1 MRQLSSLE
9 KWSYAAGNVPFA
21 VKDAAFINFVV
32 FYYTQ
37 VQGLSGS
44 LTGLAMFIAL
54 TWDAISDPVVGSW
67 SDTLRTRWGRRHP
80 LLVAGGIPT
89 ALLFLALFHPPEGL
103 GQVGIFTWLLG
114 VSILLRTFLTI
125 YFIPYSAMGAELS
138 TDYDE
143 RTVIAKARVSVAWLA
158 GIAMPFA
165 GFALIFQPQGGVD
178 GRLMQGN
185 YVQYGIV
192 SAVLAG
198 LTALICVWGTRG
210 VIPRLPQGS
219 ATHIPFS
226 PLRILS
232 DFRIAFTNRKFLLG
246 TGAGLVFGIAA
257 GVYTTLSLYL
267 GTYFWEFSTDQLALL
282 LLPTFL
288 ATLLAFVVLAR
299 VGQRVEKPKML
310 ATASLVLGIV
320 TCAML
325 GARQLGLLPPNGHP
339 FIFLWVLGGT
349 GIGVFAIVTL
359 HTVSASLTADL
370 LDEQELATGL
380 RQEGVFFAAST
391 FVLKATT
398 GLGNLLAGIVIDIV
412 GLAPGS
418 EPGTIEASV
427 LQNLGWFTISL
438 TGGMALLAA
447 GFYRAIH
454 MNRDDLAEIR
464 RQLAQRAAG
473 A

>member
-21 VKDAAFINFVV
+21 VKDAAFVNFVV

-37 VQGLSGS
+37 VHGLSGS

-54 TWDAISDPVVGSW
+54 TWDAISDPIVGSW

-89 ALLFLALFHPPEGL
+89 ALLFLALFQPPEGL
-103 GQVGIFTWLLG
+103 GQAGIFTWLLG

-138 TDYDE
+138 ADYDE

-158 GIAMPFA
+158 GIAMPFV
-165 GFALIFQPQGGVD
+165 GFALIFQPEGGVD
-178 GRLMQGN
+178 GRLLQSN
-185 YVQYGIV
+185 YVQYGVV
-192 SAVLAG
+192 SAALAG
-198 LTALICVWGTRG
+198 VTAVICVWGTRG
-210 VIPRLPQGS
+210 VIPRLPRGS
-219 ATHIPFS
+219 STHATFS
-226 PLRILS
+226 PLRIAS

-267 GTYFWEFSTDQLALL
+267 GTYFWEFSSDQLALL
-282 LLPTFL
+282 LLPTFV

-299 VGQRVEKPKML
+299 IGQRVEKPKML
-310 ATASLVLGIV
+310 AAASLLLGIV
-320 TCAML
+320 TCVLL
-325 GARQLGLLPPNGHP
+325 GARLLGLLPPNGHP
-339 FIFLWVLGGT
+339 LIFFWVLGGT
-349 GIGVFAIVTL
+349 GIGVFTIVTL

-398 GLGNLLAGIVIDIV
+398 GLGNLLAGIVIDVV
-412 GLAPGS
+412 GLAPGA

-427 LQNLGWFTISL
+427 LQNLGWFAISL
-438 TGGMALLAA
+438 TGGMALVAA
-447 GFYRAIH
+447 GFYRAIR
-454 MNRDDLAEIR
+454 MNREDLAAIR
-464 RQLAQRAAG
+464 QQLAQRAAT
-473 A
+473 

>member
-1 MRQLSSLE
+1 
-9 KWSYAAGNVPFA
+9 
-21 VKDAAFINFVV
+21 
-32 FYYTQ
+32 
-37 VQGLSGS
+37 
-44 LTGLAMFIAL
+44 MFLAL
-54 TWDAISDPVVGSW
+54 TWDAISDPIVGSW

-89 ALLFLALFHPPEGL
+89 ALLFLALFHPPQDL
-103 GQVGIFTWLLG
+103 GQAGSFTWLLG

-158 GIAMPFA
+158 GMALPAI
-165 GFALIFQPQGGVD
+165 GFALIFQPEGGVD
-178 GRLMQGN
+178 GRLLQPN
-185 YVQYGIV
+185 YVQYGMV
-192 SAVLAG
+192 SAALAG
-198 LTALICVWGTRG
+198 LTAVLCVLGTRG
-210 VIPRLPQGS
+210 VIPRLPRGS
-219 ATHIPFS
+219 STHAPFS
-226 PLRILS
+226 VLRILT

-267 GTYFWEFSTDQLALL
+267 GTYFWEFSSDQLALL
-282 LLPTFL
+282 VIPTFF
-288 ATLLAFVVLAR
+288 ATLLAFGVLAR
-299 VGQRVEKPKML
+299 LGQRIEKPKML
-310 ATASLVLGIV
+310 AAASLLLGV
-320 TCAML
+320 ATCVML
-325 GARQLGLLPPNGHP
+325 GARLLGLLPPNGHP
-339 FIFLWVLGGT
+339 LIYLWVVGGT
-349 GIGVFAIVTL
+349 GIGVFTIVTL

-398 GLGNLLAGIVIDIV
+398 GLGNLLAGIVVDLV

-427 LQNLGWFTISL
+427 LQNLGWFAVTL
-438 TGGMALLAA
+438 TGGMALLGAV
-447 GFYRAIH
+447 FYRAIH
-454 MNRDDLAEIR
+454 MNRDDLERIR
-464 RQLAQRAAG
+464 RELAQRAAG
-473 A
+473 